1 MKNILL
7 FLILYPL
14 ISQAQFPGPANTVG
28 STAMHKDSSAFVNWA
43 SACIVNR
50 GLQDIAFP
58 NNGFA
63 SVGNDSNGTKKAGVN
78 AVVSLGDGGSAL
90 LTFPSPISNGD
101 GFDFAVFENA
111 FDEKFLELA
120 FVEVSSDGLNFFRF
134 PATSNTSTLTQIGPF
149 DNVGNASQLNN
160 LAGKYI
166 VNYGTPFDLED
177 LQGTM
182 GLNLQAITHVKVI
195 DVVGCIAPP
204 YATYDKT
211 NKPINDPYPTAFISG
226 GFDLDAVG
234 VIHQLA
240 VSITENRSLENA
252 VQIYPNPTND
262 FIYVYSTGIEIKE
275 LGVTDLNGKMILK
288 SELPHLSLNA
298 IAAGFYFLKIT
309 SSTGETITK
318 KIIKN

>member
-7 FLILYPL
+7 FLILYPFVT
-14 ISQAQFPGPANTVG
+14 QAQFPGPANTVG
-28 STAMHKDSSAFVNWA
+28 STAMYKDSSAFINWA
-43 SACIVNR
+43 NTCVVNR

-63 SVGNDSNGTKKAGVN
+63 SVGNDTNGTKKAGVN
-78 AVVSLGDGGSAL
+78 AVVSLGDGGSAI
-90 LTFPSPISNGD
+90 LTFPLPISNGV

-149 DNVGNASQLNN
+149 DNVGDASLLNN
-160 LAGKYI
+160 LAGKYS

-177 LQGTM
+177 LQGTI
-182 GLNLQAITHVKVI
+182 GLNLQAITHVKII
-195 DVVGCIAPP
+195 DAVGCIAPP

-240 VSITENRSLENA
+240 VGITENNSLENA
-252 VQIYPNPTND
+252 VQIYPNPASD
-262 FIYVYSTGIEIKE
+262 FISVYSANIGIKE
-275 LGVTDLNGKMILK
+275 LSITNLNGKVMVK
-288 SELPHLSLNA
+288 SELAHLSLSA
-298 IAAGFYFLKIT
+298 IDAGFYFLKII
-309 SSTGETITK
+309 SSTGESITK